1 LKIRQRRGVVI
12 GIVYMLLGLL
22 FLLEAVEVFE
32 MPPTTLWPVLLISLG
47 VAVLAGT
54 GGEEEDD
61 SPLG

>member
-1 LKIRQRRGVVI
+1 
-12 GIVYMLLGLL
+12 MLLGLL

-54 GGEEEDD
+54 GGGEDDD
-61 SPLG
+61 SPPG